1 VMLLATDFRISSIIL
16 SGPQAATAMRSVASD
31 CPTVW
36 VMRSVTLGRPCWI
49 LNMPLIREEVMVACC
64 FSISTSASED
74 GLDDSFDSLIVV
86 GVEARPVEWM
96 LNFYSHI
103 SITSGLGLGIEP
115 ELELGIVSMLRLWR
129 RK

>member
-1 VMLLATDFRISSIIL
+1 
-16 SGPQAATAMRSVASD
+16 
-31 CPTVW
+31 
-36 VMRSVTLGRPCWI
+36 
-49 LNMPLIREEVMVACC
+49 MVACC